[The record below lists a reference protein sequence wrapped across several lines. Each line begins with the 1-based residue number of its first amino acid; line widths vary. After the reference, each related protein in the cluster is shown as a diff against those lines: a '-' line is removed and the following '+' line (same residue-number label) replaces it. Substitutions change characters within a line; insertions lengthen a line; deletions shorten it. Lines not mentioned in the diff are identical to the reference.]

1 MKINQLIL
9 LFLLSF
15 ISCTSDGRK
24 MARFVRCISEQV
36 GKKYNP
42 DTENPFEFSNEGLI
56 LYCRNQAGFPEVP
69 NLFDRTKTVRTPQMG
84 VFAYGIIENN
94 EVLVSYD
101 LLGVVISS
109 HPTYIVSVDPRKLLV
124 FKQELTNVIKPKY
137 TKMEYHY
144 FNS

>member
-1 MKINQLIL
+1 MYIRTSWKKIWPN
-9 LFLLSF
+9 S
-15 ISCTSDGRK
+15 
-24 MARFVRCISEQV
+24 
-36 GKKYNP
+36 
-42 DTENPFEFSNEGLI
+42 ENPFVFSNEGLI
-56 LYCRNQAGFPEVP
+56 LYCRNQAGLIEVS
-69 NLFDRTKTVRTPQMG
+69 NLFDRNKTVRTPKIG
-84 VFAYGIIENN
+84 VFVYGIIEHN